1 MADVVDRGQAT
12 LIVGNG
18 ALRHRVSISES
29 LEATGLSIEWASDQ
43 LAQPSAGVLA
53 VIVAELALHEQ
64 WQTAAELQA
73 LYLRA
78 PDAEINWQTRV
89 NL

>member
-1 MADVVDRGQAT
+1 MT
-12 LIVGNG
+12 
-18 ALRHRVSISES
+18 ES
-29 LEATGLSIEWASDQ
+29 LEATGLSIEWASEQ

-53 VIVAELALHEQ
+53 VIVAELALHED
-64 WQTAAELQA
+64 WQTANELQA

-89 NL
+89 KS